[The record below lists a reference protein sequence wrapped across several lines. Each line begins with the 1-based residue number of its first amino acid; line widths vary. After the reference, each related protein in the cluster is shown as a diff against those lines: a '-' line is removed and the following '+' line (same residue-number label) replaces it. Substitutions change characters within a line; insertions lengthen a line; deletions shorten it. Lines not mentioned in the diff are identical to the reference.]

1 MTLGYVT
8 LDVGDQALIYD
19 VNGRA
24 RIEDGPKRIFL
35 FREKYQLLMRFSAD
49 QNQYLRVR
57 YRDGKVEHIPGPC
70 SMFRNPLK
78 HQSIENKQG
87 ISLDANELVVVY
99 KQDEKSKEVSRSTV
113 YGPTLFTPKS
123 NEWLHDFSWHG
134 TDPEN
139 KTRKVPDSLQFTK
152 LQIIPDQFYYNV
164 DEVRTSDDAL
174 MRVKLMLF
182 YEIKDVERMLA
193 TTQDPI
199 ADFINCVQA
208 DVIAFASQLSYLEF
222 IEKSSKLNEL
232 DNYPQLTSCAKR
244 IGYEVSKVV
253 FRGYF
258 ASEKLQKMH
267 DSAIEKRTQLKIQYE
282 TEEQNQL
289 LTDMKLQNE
298 VERSELE
305 QTMQLEEL
313 KHVHS
318 MQHSKLVHKLA
329 LDKQEQENRIKRLGA
344 THVAQLESKRAVNK
358 QTLDEYKRLGDLGLD
373 LNEYI
378 LSQHRIPER
387 TVKIVAAEGATN
399 LHLHRN

>member
-1 MTLGYVT
+1 
-8 LDVGDQALIYD
+8 
-19 VNGRA
+19 
-24 RIEDGPKRIFL
+24 
-35 FREKYQLLMRFSAD
+35 
-49 QNQYLRVR
+49 
-57 YRDGKVEHIPGPC
+57 
-70 SMFRNPLK
+70 MFRNPLK

-99 KQDEKSKEVSRSTV
+99 RQDEKSKEVSRSTQ
-113 YGPTLFTPKS
+113 YGPTLFIPKS
-123 NEWLHDFSWHG
+123 NEWLHEFSWHG

-139 KTRKVPDSLQFTK
+139 KTKKVPGSLMFTK
-152 LQIIPDQFYYNV
+152 LQVIPDQFYYNV

-222 IEKSSKLNEL
+222 IEKSSNLNDL
-232 DNYPQLTSCAKR
+232 AIYPQLTACAKR
-244 IGYEVSKVV
+244 IGYEISKVV

-258 ASEKLQKMH
+258 ASDKLQKMH
-267 DSAIEKRTQLKIQYE
+267 DNAIEKRTQLKIQYE

-298 VERSELE
+298 VERAELE
-305 QTMQLEEL
+305 QSMQLEEL

-318 MQHSKLVHKLA
+318 MQHSKLEHKLS
-329 LDKQEQENRIKRLGA
+329 LDKQEQANRIKRLAA
-344 THVAQLESKRAVNK
+344 THASQIEAKRAVNEQK
-358 QTLDEYKRLGDLGLD
+358 LKEYKRLADLGVD

-378 LSQHRIPER
+378 LSQNRIPER
-387 TVKIVAAEGATN
+387 TVKIVAAEGTAN
-399 LHLHRN
+399 FHLHKS